1 MIINRVYFKIQWWKD
16 GGVWIDLPDVIWETY
31 SEAVSALFD
40 IDSEA
45 IYDELRVVK
54 VTEEIILSIGTAYR
68 REDV

>member
-1 MIINRVYFKIQWWKD
+1 VFTSRFNGGKD

-31 SEAVSALFD
+31 SEAVSALVD

-54 VTEEIILSIGTAYR
+54 VTEEIN

>member
-31 SEAVSALFD
+31 SEAVSALVD

-54 VTEEIILSIGTAYR
+54 VTEEIN